1 MKYFK
6 IRNLFRAVLLLCL
19 FFTMSF
25 SLCASNEGSASGV
38 DVKEIVLGHMSD
50 AYEWHTYIMKQGG
63 KRAIG
68 FYLIDK
74 VVRLVFVVFL
84 IIVYALADC
93 SSLLAFSMSLLAF
106 YLVSMVTSIIF
117 YVKVEQNLSKKQ

>member
-1 MKYFK
+1 MVAAFALV
-6 IRNLFRAVLLLCL
+6 NLAELMLATKDAMMHLLPPTFLVALL
-19 FFTMSF
+19 FI
-25 SLCASNEGSASGV
+25 LLDCGPCN
-38 DVKEIVLGHMSD
+38 I
-50 AYEWHTYIMKQGG
+50 YTYIMKQGG

>member
-1 MKYFK
+1 
-6 IRNLFRAVLLLCL
+6 
-19 FFTMSF
+19 
-25 SLCASNEGSASGV
+25 
-38 DVKEIVLGHMSD
+38 
-50 AYEWHTYIMKQGG
+50 MKQGG

-117 YVKVEQNLSKKQ
+117 YVKVEQNLETFCSMASSSRSALETASS

>member
-1 MKYFK
+1 MVAAFALV
-6 IRNLFRAVLLLCL
+6 NLAELMLATKDAMMHLLPPTFLVALL
-19 FFTMSF
+19 FI
-25 SLCASNEGSASGV
+25 LLDCGACN
-38 DVKEIVLGHMSD
+38 
-50 AYEWHTYIMKQGG
+50 TYIMKQGG

>member
-1 MKYFK
+1 MVAAFALV
-6 IRNLFRAVLLLCL
+6 NLAELMLATKDAMMHLLPPTFLVALL
-19 FFTMSF
+19 FI
-25 SLCASNEGSASGV
+25 LLDCGACN
-38 DVKEIVLGHMSD
+38 I
-50 AYEWHTYIMKQGG
+50 YTYKMKQGG

>member
-1 MKYFK
+1 MVAAFAL
-6 IRNLFRAVLLLCL
+6 INLAELMLATKDAMMHLLPPTFLVALL
-19 FFTMSF
+19 FI
-25 SLCASNEGSASGV
+25 LLDCGV
-38 DVKEIVLGHMSD
+38 CNI
-50 AYEWHTYIMKQGG
+50 YTYIMKQGG

-84 IIVYALADC
+84 VIVYALADC

>member
-1 MKYFK
+1 MVAAFALV
-6 IRNLFRAVLLLCL
+6 NLAELMLATKDAMMHLLPPTFLVALL
-19 FFTMSF
+19 FI
-25 SLCASNEGSASGV
+25 LLDCGACN
-38 DVKEIVLGHMSD
+38 I
-50 AYEWHTYIMKQGG
+50 YTYIMKQGG

-84 IIVYALADC
+84 IIVYALC

>member
-1 MKYFK
+1 MVAAFALVNLAELMLATNDAMMHLLPPTFLVALLFILLDCGACK
-6 IRNLFRAVLLLCL
+6 I
-19 FFTMSF
+19 
-25 SLCASNEGSASGV
+25 
-38 DVKEIVLGHMSD
+38 
-50 AYEWHTYIMKQGG
+50 YTYIMKQGG

>member
-1 MKYFK
+1 
-6 IRNLFRAVLLLCL
+6 
-19 FFTMSF
+19 
-25 SLCASNEGSASGV
+25 
-38 DVKEIVLGHMSD
+38 
-50 AYEWHTYIMKQGG
+50 MKQGG

-84 IIVYALADC
+84 VIVYALADC

>member
-1 MKYFK
+1 MVAAFALV
-6 IRNLFRAVLLLCL
+6 NLAELMLATKDAMMHLLPPTFLVALL
-19 FFTMSF
+19 FI
-25 SLCASNEGSASGV
+25 LLDYGACN
-38 DVKEIVLGHMSD
+38 I
-50 AYEWHTYIMKQGG
+50 YTYIMKQGG

>member
-1 MKYFK
+1 MVAAFALV
-6 IRNLFRAVLLLCL
+6 NLAELMLATKDAMMHLLPPTFLVALL
-19 FFTMSF
+19 FI
-25 SLCASNEGSASGV
+25 LLDCGGCN
-38 DVKEIVLGHMSD
+38 I
-50 AYEWHTYIMKQGG
+50 YTYIMKQGG

>member
-1 MKYFK
+1 MVTAFAL
-6 IRNLFRAVLLLCL
+6 INLVELMLLTNDVMMQLLSPTFLVALLFVLLDC
-19 FFTMSF
+19 
-25 SLCASNEGSASGV
+25 GV
-38 DVKEIVLGHMSD
+38 CNIYL
-50 AYEWHTYIMKQGG
+50 YIMGQGG

-74 VVRLVFVVFL
+74 VVRLILVVFL

>member
-1 MKYFK
+1 MVAAFALV
-6 IRNLFRAVLLLCL
+6 NLAELMLATKDAMMHLLPPTFLVALL
-19 FFTMSF
+19 FI
-25 SLCASNEGSASGV
+25 LLDCGACN
-38 DVKEIVLGHMSD
+38 I
-50 AYEWHTYIMKQGG
+50 YTYIMKQGG

-84 IIVYALADC
+84 VIVALADC

>member
-1 MKYFK
+1 MVAAFALV
-6 IRNLFRAVLLLCL
+6 NLAELMLATKDAMMHLLPPTFLVALL
-19 FFTMSF
+19 FI
-25 SLCASNEGSASGV
+25 LLDCGACN
-38 DVKEIVLGHMSD
+38 I
-50 AYEWHTYIMKQGG
+50 YTYIMKQSG

-84 IIVYALADC
+84 VIVYALADC

>member
-1 MKYFK
+1 MVAAFALV
-6 IRNLFRAVLLLCL
+6 NLAELMLATKDGMMHLLPPTFLVALL
-19 FFTMSF
+19 FI
-25 SLCASNEGSASGV
+25 LLDCGACN
-38 DVKEIVLGHMSD
+38 I
-50 AYEWHTYIMKQGG
+50 YTYIMKHGV

>member
-1 MKYFK
+1 MVAAFALV
-6 IRNLFRAVLLLCL
+6 NLAELMLATKDAMMHLLPPTFLVALL
-19 FFTMSF
+19 FILLDCGACS
-25 SLCASNEGSASGV
+25 
-38 DVKEIVLGHMSD
+38 I
-50 AYEWHTYIMKQGG
+50 YTYIMKQGG

>member
-1 MKYFK
+1 MVAAFALVNLAELMLATKDAMMHLLPPTFLVALLF
-6 IRNLFRAVLLLCL
+6 ILLDCGARN
-19 FFTMSF
+19 
-25 SLCASNEGSASGV
+25 
-38 DVKEIVLGHMSD
+38 I
-50 AYEWHTYIMKQGG
+50 YTYIMKQGG

>member
-1 MKYFK
+1 MVAAFALV
-6 IRNLFRAVLLLCL
+6 NLAELMLTTKDAMMHLLPPTFLVALL
-19 FFTMSF
+19 FI
-25 SLCASNEGSASGV
+25 LLDCGACN
-38 DVKEIVLGHMSD
+38 I
-50 AYEWHTYIMKQGG
+50 YTYIMKQGG

>member
-1 MKYFK
+1 MVAAFALV
-6 IRNLFRAVLLLCL
+6 NLAELMLATKDAMMHLLPPTFLVALL
-19 FFTMSF
+19 FILLDCGACNIYTS
-25 SLCASNEGSASGV
+25 
-38 DVKEIVLGHMSD
+38 
-50 AYEWHTYIMKQGG
+50 IMKQGG

>member
-1 MKYFK
+1 MVAAFALV
-6 IRNLFRAVLLLCL
+6 NLAELMLATKDAMMHLLPPTFLVALL
-19 FFTMSF
+19 FI
-25 SLCASNEGSASGV
+25 LLDCGACN
-38 DVKEIVLGHMSD
+38 I
-50 AYEWHTYIMKQGG
+50 YTYIIIMKQGG

>member
-1 MKYFK
+1 MVAAFALV
-6 IRNLFRAVLLLCL
+6 NLAELMLATKDAMMHLLPPTFLVALL
-19 FFTMSF
+19 FI
-25 SLCASNEGSASGV
+25 LLDCG
-38 DVKEIVLGHMSD
+38 
-50 AYEWHTYIMKQGG
+50 AYNIYTYIMKQGG

>member
-1 MKYFK
+1 MVAAFALV
-6 IRNLFRAVLLLCL
+6 NLAELMLATKDAMMHLLPPTFLVALL
-19 FFTMSF
+19 FI
-25 SLCASNEGSASGV
+25 LLDCGACN
-38 DVKEIVLGHMSD
+38 I
-50 AYEWHTYIMKQGG
+50 YTYIMKQGD

>member
-1 MKYFK
+1 MVAAFALV
-6 IRNLFRAVLLLCL
+6 NLAELMLATKDAMMHLLPPTFLVALL
-19 FFTMSF
+19 FI
-25 SLCASNEGSASGV
+25 LLDCGACN
-38 DVKEIVLGHMSD
+38 I
-50 AYEWHTYIMKQGG
+50 YTYIMKQGG

-93 SSLLAFSMSLLAF
+93 SSLLAFSMSLLASF

>member
-1 MKYFK
+1 MVAAFALV
-6 IRNLFRAVLLLCL
+6 NLAELMLATKDAMLHLLPPTFLVALL
-19 FFTMSF
+19 FILMD
-25 SLCASNEGSASGV
+25 CGACN
-38 DVKEIVLGHMSD
+38 I
-50 AYEWHTYIMKQGG
+50 YTYIMGQGG

-74 VVRLVFVVFL
+74 VVRLIFVVFL
-84 IIVYALADC
+84 VIVYALADC

>member
-1 MKYFK
+1 MVAAFALV
-6 IRNLFRAVLLLCL
+6 NLAELMLATKDAMMHLLPSTFLVALL
-19 FFTMSF
+19 FI
-25 SLCASNEGSASGV
+25 LLDCGACN
-38 DVKEIVLGHMSD
+38 I
-50 AYEWHTYIMKQGG
+50 YTYRMKQGG